1 MKLIPNARQV
11 LLQSYSQQAQ
21 GAALAIIGGYQLLPE
36 KWQDALPLPLVL
48 GLACVALVL
57 GIVGRLIAQPKPQE
71 GPAE

>member
-21 GAALAIIGGYQLLPE
+21 AAALAIIGGYQVMPE

-57 GIVGRLIAQPKPQE
+57 GIVGRLIAQPKLQE
-71 GPAE
+71 PGE

>member
-21 GAALAIIGGYQLLPE
+21 GAALAIIGGYQILPAA
-36 KWQDALPLPLVL
+36 WQEALPLPLVL

-57 GIVGRLIAQPKPQE
+57 GIVGRLVAQPGLEPKE
-71 GPAE
+71 

>member
-21 GAALAIIGGYQLLPE
+21 AAALAIIGGYQLLPE

-57 GIVGRLIAQPKPQE
+57 GIVGRLIAQPKLQ